1 MANPNIYYGVVRK
14 PHVTEKATVLSD
26 IRNQYTFE
34 VAPDANKREIRKA
47 IETLFEVHVEAV
59 NVMNVPGKMRR
70 ILGRPGKTKGWRKAV
85 VTLRDGESI
94 DVV

>member
-1 MANPNIYYGVVRK
+1 MANPNLYYGIVKR
-14 PHVTEKATVLSD
+14 PHVTEKATVLQD
-26 IRNQYTFE
+26 IRNQFTFE
-34 VAPDANKREIRKA
+34 VAPSANKREIRKA

-59 NVMNVPGKMRR
+59 NVMNVPGKERR
-70 ILGRPGKTKGWRKAV
+70 ILGRPGKTKGWRKAL